1 MKGFSV
7 EGFLLE
13 WCKGEEGG
21 ERQKRLEIE
30 D

>member
-13 WCKGEEGG
+13 WCKGEGG